1 MYDVA
6 VYLSSLPRITGR
18 ERKIQHLQAFYDGVL
33 RHTNNV
39 KLQTAYELTDA
50 RLAVI
55 LGWVGN
61 KLKMGPHLHVR
72 KNAIDTQRQLNRH
85 IMPIDGSCFKFAD
98 ANSQFLRYSLGGVFY
113 NIDNYA
119 NANSGPSKWQQISRC
134 LGLTLEPWR
143 ITGNHILICLQRD
156 TGWSMKGVDM
166 LSWAE
171 TTITKIRQ
179 HSDRP
184 IVIRP
189 HPKYPVDPNQF
200 KNFKNISVSTNPT
213 LQQDVRGAW
222 AAVFFNSSSCV
233 APVLAGVP
241 IFADDESCVA
251 WAVANRDLSQ
261 IESPCCPDRES
272 WLWSLSA
279 CHWSDEE
286 SRAGLIY
293 QHFLPY
299 INP

>member
-1 MYDVA
+1 MFDVV
-6 VYLSSLPRITGR
+6 VYLSSLPRISGR
-18 ERKIQHLQAFYDGVL
+18 ERKIQHLQAFYDGVK

-39 KLQTAYELTDA
+39 LLQTEYSLAPA
-50 RLAVI
+50 KLAVI

-72 KNAIDTQRQLNRH
+72 KDAIAQQRQLSRH
-85 IMPIDGSCFKFAD
+85 IMPIDGCCFKFAD
-98 ANSQFLRYSLGGVFY
+98 PDSQFLRYSLGGVYY

-119 NANSGPSKWQQISRC
+119 NKNSTATKWEQISRA
-134 LGLTLEPWR
+134 LGLELRPWR
-143 ITGNHILICLQRD
+143 SSGNHILICLQRD

-166 LSWAE
+166 IPWAT
-171 TTITKIRQ
+171 TTIQKIRQ

-184 IVIRP
+184 IIIRP
-189 HPKYPVDPNQF
+189 HPKYPVAPDTFKQF
-200 KNFKNISVSTNPT
+200 KSVSMSRNPT
-213 LQQDVRGAW
+213 LEQDVSGAH

-251 WAVANRDLSQ
+251 WSVANKNIAD
-261 IESPCCPDRES
+261 IERPSMPVREQ
-272 WLWSLSA
+272 WLWDLSA
-279 CHWSDEE
+279 CHWTDEE

-293 QHFLPY
+293 QHFLPH
-299 INP
+299 IK